1 MKKRTV
7 ALMLCAMMA
16 FGAAGCGAKETDQAT
31 EATESAASTED
42 IADSAASGT
51 ITSTPCASSAFDLRG
66 SDYVT
71 LCDYS
76 AIPVTITGDY
86 DVDDQKVKDY
96 FKQMFDNY
104 GPFYTADPDKTRETS
119 SMWTMSESLTVQRL
133 TEAPHRI
140 RILMCTRTH
149 LPQGQATLMALRTA

>member
-104 GPFYTADPDKTRETS
+104 KIGRAH
-119 SMWTMSESLTVQRL
+119 V
-133 TEAPHRI
+133 
-140 RILMCTRTH
+140 
-149 LPQGQATLMALRTA
+149 

>member
-16 FGAAGCGAKETDQAT
+16 FGAAGCGAKDADPAAT
-31 EATESAASTED
+31 EATESAASTEGL
-42 IADSAASGT
+42 ADSAVSGT
-51 ITSTPCASSAFDLRG
+51 ITSTPCASSAFDLKG

-104 GPFYTADPDKTRETS
+104 GPF
-119 SMWTMSESLTVQRL
+119 
-133 TEAPHRI
+133 
-140 RILMCTRTH
+140 
-149 LPQGQATLMALRTA
+149 

>member
-16 FGAAGCGAKETDQAT
+16 FGAAGCGAKDADPAAT
-31 EATESAASTED
+31 EATESAASTEGV
-42 IADSAASGT
+42 ADSTVSGT
-51 ITSTPCASSAFDLRG
+51 ITSTPCASSAFDLKG

-96 FKQMFDNY
+96 FINEKIPKEKRNSIPVIEINGKIAAVGRRVDRNFL
-104 GPFYTADPDKTRETS
+104 FK
-119 SMWTMSESLTVQRL
+119 ESG
-133 TEAPHRI
+133 I
-140 RILMCTRTH
+140 RIEFRSF
-149 LPQGQATLMALRTA
+149 QEVKI

>member
-16 FGAAGCGAKETDQAT
+16 FGAAGCGAKDADPAAT
-31 EATESAASTED
+31 EATESAASTEGL
-42 IADSAASGT
+42 ADSAVSGT
-51 ITSTPCASSAFDLRG
+51 ITSTPCASSAFDLKG

-104 GPFYTADPDKTRETS
+104 GPFYTADPDKT
-119 SMWTMSESLTVQRL
+119 TVEEGDIVNVEQRL
-133 TEAPHRI
+133 AEVPPRI
-140 RILMCTRTH
+140 RTLMCTRTH
-149 LPQGQATLMALRTA
+149 LPQEQATSTDLRTA